1 MILEKPTYQYLTN
14 ETQRYTSSGKC
25 DDLKSALAELERI
38 AYANTLVLAEELFR
52 KVVMPFCVEHRYT
65 FAVIRGE
72 ARLTPIDEEVPQA
85 QLILDQI
92 SVPTSYAEAPMLFM
106 LMPNFDLTLQNTPII
121 VKGEDGEATLLKFE
135 LFEHPDP
142 HGWLGGFAIS
152 RNGNNTKDGTLRP
165 NEFTLA

>member
-14 ETQRYTSSGKC
+14 ETQRYASSGKC

-85 QLILDQI
+85 QLI
-92 SVPTSYAEAPMLFM
+92 PTRFQCQP
-106 LMPNFDLTLQNTPII
+106 
-121 VKGEDGEATLLKFE
+121 ATLKRQCCLC
-135 LFEHPDP
+135 LC
-142 HGWLGGFAIS
+142 LTS
-152 RNGNNTKDGTLRP
+152 T
-165 NEFTLA
+165 